1 MSRCGGKYASA
12 TDAVLSLKKRLKSQ
26 KLPFNFLLGSIDLG
40 PSRRRAGSGMDSFV
54 ESTGRR
60 TEAQLKMA
68 AIFGIFFVSLFAV
81 SFPSVSKRSSLLRI
95 PHVAFFIGKHYGT
108 GVILSTAFCHLL
120 QDSFEHLQNP
130 ATKKEY
136 PRVGKNTGL
145 IILSS
150 LLLIFLVEYVS
161 TSYVD
166 FLHADPSAPSS
177 PVDSSAPSRSTSPTR
192 PEVTEATPLLVPVH
206 IRPKASPIT
215 PPYLA
220 AVLAPPRHCPLSR
233 RDGRLLSI
241 CVTTAN
247 QETESFLP
255 GEDTD
260 IEAEPERDHDHAP
273 TVGRGRQVVGI
284 IVLELGIMLHSLV
297 IGLTLALTSGGDFT
311 SLLTAIV
318 FHQLFEGLSL
328 GIRIAQLPSPKTHRR
343 DWFSITLSLL
353 FALTTPVG
361 LAIGMLAFAHS
372 AQKQPSTLL
381 VKGVMSAVS
390 AGMLIY
396 AATVEMLAADFVFG
410 NLEDGPGHGH
420 GEGHSH
426 EVEDEEKD
434 GKLPS
439 VGRRALALGS
449 LLAGVG
455 SMVLVSLGE

>member
-1 MSRCGGKYASA
+1 MNS
-12 TDAVLSLKKRLKSQ
+12 
-26 KLPFNFLLGSIDLG
+26 LPFDSLGV
-40 PSRRRAGSGMDSFV
+40 PSGHHVQETRV
-54 ESTGRR
+54 K
-60 TEAQLKMA
+60 LA
-68 AIFGIFFVSLFAV
+68 AIFGIFFLSLFAV
-81 SFPSVSKRSSLLRI
+81 SFPTVSKRSSVLRI
-95 PHVAFFIGKHYGT
+95 PHVAFFIGKHFGT

-130 ATKKEY
+130 ALKKEY

-150 LLLIFLVEYVS
+150 LLLIFIVEYVS

-177 PVDSSAPSRSTSPTR
+177 PAGSSAPSRAECSAR
-192 PEVTEATPLLVPVH
+192 PDETTPLIVVPVE
-206 IRPKASPIT
+206 IRPKPSPLT
-215 PPYLA
+215 PSYLA

-233 RDGRLLSI
+233 HDGRLLSI

-247 QETESFLP
+247 HEVEHFHP
-255 GEDTD
+255 EEDTD
-260 IEAEPERDHDHAP
+260 DEAESERHHDHDAP
-273 TVGRGRQVVGI
+273 KVGRGRQVVGI
-284 IVLELGIMLHSLV
+284 IVLELGIVLHSLV
-297 IGLTLALTSGGDFT
+297 IGLTLALTTGGDFT

-328 GIRIAQLPSPKTHRR
+328 GIRIASLPAPKAHHR
-343 DWFSITLSLL
+343 DWFSIILSLL

-361 LAIGMLAFAHS
+361 LAIGMLAFTRS
-372 AQKQPSTLL
+372 AQKLPSTLL
-381 VKGVMSAVS
+381 VKGVMSALS

-396 AATVEMLAADFVFG
+396 AATVEMIAADFVFG
-410 NLEDGPGHGH
+410 NLEDGPGHAH
-420 GEGHSH
+420 AEGHSH
-426 EVEDEEKD
+426 EVEDHGAKE

>member
-1 MSRCGGKYASA
+1 MCTA
-12 TDAVLSLKKRLKSQ
+12 DAVLNLNPFKTLL
-26 KLPFNFLLGSIDLG
+26 LPSDCLVVLLAGMNASPFPFDSPGFNF
-40 PSRRRAGSGMDSFV
+40 SG
-54 ESTGRR
+54 RHAH
-60 TEAQLKMA
+60 AQETQAKIG

-81 SFPSVSKRSSLLRI
+81 SFPTVSQRSSLLRI
-95 PHVAFFIGKHYGT
+95 PHVAFFIGKHLGT

-130 ATKKEY
+130 TLKKEY
-136 PRVGKNTGL
+136 PGVGKNTGL

-150 LLLIFLVEYVS
+150 LLLIFLVEC
-161 TSYVD
+161 
-166 FLHADPSAPSS
+166 APLIIPIEASNS
-177 PVDSSAPSRSTSPTR
+177 PLQISRHHTAPSRSPSRVRVR
-192 PEVTEATPLLVPVH
+192 PDATESTPLLVPV
-206 IRPKASPIT
+206 RPKPSPLT

-233 RDGRLLSI
+233 HDGRLLSI

-247 QETESFLP
+247 LDPDVAFPPE
-255 GEDTD
+255 EDTD
-260 IEAEPERDHDHAP
+260 VDAGSERHEHDAP
-273 TVGRGRQVVGI
+273 KVGRGRQVVGI

-297 IGLTLALTSGGDFT
+297 IGLTLALTTGGDFT

-328 GIRIAQLPSPKTHRR
+328 GIRIASLPAPKTHGR

-361 LAIGMLAFAHS
+361 LAIGMRAFARS
-372 AQKQPSTLL
+372 AQNLPSTLL

-396 AATVEMLAADFVFG
+396 AATVEMIAADFVFG

-426 EVEDEEKD
+426 EVEDHGGEGREDPLVWD
-434 GKLPS
+434 GARWRWAVCS
-439 VGRRALALGS
+439 RAWGAWCSFRWESRRVA
-449 LLAGVG
+449 
-455 SMVLVSLGE
+455 

>member
-1 MSRCGGKYASA
+1 MVFSSETLGIFSSGH
-12 TDAVLSLKKRLKSQ
+12 DADTR
-26 KLPFNFLLGSIDLG
+26 PRI
-40 PSRRRAGSGMDSFV
+40 
-54 ESTGRR
+54 
-60 TEAQLKMA
+60 A

-81 SFPSVSKRSSLLRI
+81 SFPSVSKRSSFLRI
-95 PHVAFFIGKHYGT
+95 PHVAFFIGKHFGT

-130 ATKKEY
+130 AVKKVY
-136 PRVGKNTGL
+136 PKVGRQTGL
-145 IILSS
+145 IILGS
-150 LLLIFLVEYVS
+150 LLLIFLVEYIS

-177 PVDSSAPSRSTSPTR
+177 PAGSSPPSRSHSHTR
-192 PEVTEATPLLVPVH
+192 PEIAETAPLLAPVH
-206 IRPKASPIT
+206 IRPKPSPLS
-215 PPYLA
+215 PSSYLGSPSYLA
-220 AVLAPPRHCPLSR
+220 TLLAPPRHCPLSR

-247 QETESFLP
+247 HDAESCIACQPEET
-255 GEDTD
+255 T
-260 IEAEPERDHDHAP
+260 EAEPERGENAP

-297 IGLTLALTSGGDFT
+297 IGLTLALTTGGDFT

-328 GIRIAQLPSPKTHRR
+328 GIRIASLPAAPTRRR
-343 DWFSITLSLL
+343 DWFAITLSLL

-361 LAIGMLAFAHS
+361 LAIGILAFARS
-372 AQKQPSTLL
+372 AQAQPSTLL

-396 AATVEMLAADFVFG
+396 AATVEMIAADFVFG

-420 GEGHSH
+420 GHGGHSH
-426 EVEDEEKD
+426 EVEEEEKGD
-434 GKLPS
+434 GGHPS
-439 VGRRALALGS
+439 VARRALAVGS

>member
-1 MSRCGGKYASA
+1 MAPSMSGSSA
-12 TDAVLSLKKRLKSQ
+12 LFFARHE
-26 KLPFNFLLGSIDLG
+26 
-40 PSRRRAGSGMDSFV
+40 V
-54 ESTGRR
+54 ESQPRI
-60 TEAQLKMA
+60 A

-81 SFPSVSKRSSLLRI
+81 SFPSVSKRSSFLRI
-95 PHVAFFIGKHYGT
+95 PHVAFFIGKHFGT

-130 ATKKEY
+130 SVKKKY
-136 PRVGKNTGL
+136 PQVGKQTGL

-150 LLLIFLVEYVS
+150 LLLIFLVEYIS

-166 FLHADPSAPSS
+166 FLHADPSAPSTPVGS
-177 PVDSSAPSRSTSPTR
+177 PTPSRSRSRSSTLLSEHAAPVETTPLIMPTNIRAKTSPAGR
-192 PEVTEATPLLVPVH
+192 PSLNA
-206 IRPKASPIT
+206 
-215 PPYLA
+215 PPYIA
-220 AVLAPPRHCPLSR
+220 AILSPPRHCPLSR
-233 RDGRLLSI
+233 HDGRLLSV

-247 QETESFLP
+247 HEPEPFSP
-255 GEDTD
+255 EEP
-260 IEAEPERDHDHAP
+260 EAEPERQNKP
-273 TVGRGRQVVGI
+273 KIGRGRQIVGI
-284 IVLELGIMLHSLV
+284 IVLELGILLHSLV
-297 IGLTLALTSGGDFT
+297 IGLTLALTTGGDFT

-328 GIRIAQLPSPKTHRR
+328 GIRIASLPAPPARTATPPR

-361 LAIGMLAFAHS
+361 LALGMLAFAHR
-372 AQKQPSTLL
+372 AQAQPSTLL

-410 NLEDGPGHGH
+410 NLEDGQGHGH
-420 GEGHSH
+420 GHGHSH
-426 EVEDEEKD
+426 EVEEDNKPD
-434 GKLPS
+434 SGRPS
-439 VGRRALALGS
+439 VGRRVLAMGS